1 MLYIG
6 CHLSASKGYMHM
18 GKEAESIGAN
28 TFQFFTRNPRGG
40 SAKEI
45 DPEDVKS
52 FLEFMAENNWKHI
65 LAHAP
70 YTLNACSAKEET
82 RDFALRTMK
91 DDLRRMEYTPNQLY
105 KFHPG
110 SHVGQGTEVGIEQI
124 INQLNECLTPDM
136 TTTVLLETMSG
147 KGSEVGG
154 KFEELR
160 AIIDGVELKDKIGVC
175 LDTCHIYDGGY
186 DIVDD
191 LDGVLDEFDRV
202 IGLDRLKAIHM
213 NDSKNPF
220 SSHKDR
226 HEKIGEGSI
235 GFDTMVKIINHPN
248 LQGIPVFLET
258 PNELD
263 GYAKEI
269 KMLKEAYKG

>member
-6 CHLSASKGYMHM
+6 CHLSASKGYLHM
-18 GKEAESIGAN
+18 GKEAKSIGAN

-40 SAKEI
+40 SAKDI
-45 DPEDVKS
+45 DGEDVKA
-52 FLEFMAENNWKHI
+52 FLAFMDENGWKHI

-91 DDLRRMEYTPNQLY
+91 DDLRRMEYTPNQMY
-105 KFHPG
+105 NFHPG
-110 SHVGQGTEVGIEQI
+110 SHVGQGAEIGTQFI
-124 INQLNECLTPDM
+124 IKQLNECLWEDM
-136 TTTVLLETMSG
+136 TTTVLLETMAG
-147 KGSEVGG
+147 KGSEIGRS
-154 KFEELR
+154 FEELR

-186 DIVDD
+186 DIVND

-220 SSHKDR
+220 ASHKDR
-226 HEKIGEGSI
+226 HERIGEGSI
-235 GFDTMVKIINHPN
+235 GFETMVKIINHPK

-263 GYAKEI
+263 GYAREI